1 MMAVFQPI
9 TQSCQLGNAP
19 PSAPNEICNMN
30 CLSVKDASNRGHSSL
45 EQHRVALLY
54 KQREQGRKV
63 ALLISIFLALKPYR
77 VYHTHVYQRCY
88 SVWLKQQHGSSTSMH
103 IIWLYPKEEA
113 SSKMGKYRR
122 GKRRKHRSNLIP
134 NYESHFL
141 FLCYGNTSLL
151 SWSNSKQYFLE
162 WCRKSQIAQLLLLP
176 SHYRN

>member
-1 MMAVFQPI
+1 
-9 TQSCQLGNAP
+9 
-19 PSAPNEICNMN
+19 
-30 CLSVKDASNRGHSSL
+30 
-45 EQHRVALLY
+45 
-54 KQREQGRKV
+54 
-63 ALLISIFLALKPYR
+63 
-77 VYHTHVYQRCY
+77 
-88 SVWLKQQHGSSTSMH
+88 MH

-113 SSKMGKYRR
+113 GSKMGKYRR

-176 SHYRN
+176 SHYRNWRHITIWGKSTNIAAFYLPFLSIPKSTQGEWRNRYASNFWRRGIFGLNILLQSNFHLIFVSDDCQLPLKVCYLIKVFCCLLIFYVLLVLLMTEKINHDR